1 MSILSADSNDI
12 ESVPLS
18 NLELDFDLN
27 MTDEPS
33 VSPSLFDGSTSVSRS
48 SATSITSLGV
58 KRA

>member
-1 MSILSADSNDI
+1 
-12 ESVPLS
+12 
-18 NLELDFDLN
+18 